1 MAKNIDNQL
10 TTSVERGGE
19 GGDDKESI
27 IVEEDGDNGEGVI
40 MALDETNFESGCSRR
55 LLKKKKILKEIK
67 NRNLSVFRGV
77 S

>member
-27 IVEEDGDNGEGVI
+27 IVEEDGDEGEGVI
-40 MALDETNFESGCSRR
+40 MAVDETNFKSDCSRR
-55 LLKKKKILKEIK
+55 LLKKNKILKC
-67 NRNLSVFRGV
+67 
-77 S
+77 